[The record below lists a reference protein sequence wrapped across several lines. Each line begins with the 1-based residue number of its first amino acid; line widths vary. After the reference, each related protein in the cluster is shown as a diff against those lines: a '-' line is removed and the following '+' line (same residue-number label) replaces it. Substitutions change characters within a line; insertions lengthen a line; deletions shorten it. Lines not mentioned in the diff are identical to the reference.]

1 MGLTQF
7 PFGVSSFGMPVLGG
21 GGMMTTGNV
30 FFVDSGSANTSDGN
44 LGDSPT
50 KPLAT
55 LNGALVR
62 ATASNGDVIFL
73 MPGHA
78 ENCSS
83 ATTQVIDKADL
94 RIVGLGVGTNRPTF
108 TYTATAGS
116 FEIDAANIYIQN
128 VRFLAG
134 ISAVVVGVNVD
145 ADYVTLEGCEWDF
158 STTAF
163 DFLTMVDV
171 DDVNHCSILS
181 CQFRA
186 EAATAGAAQAIRID
200 TADWF
205 RGIGNEI
212 TGDYSAAAIF
222 AEGAASTQI
231 LLAHNTIYNDDTGS
245 TNNGIDLSVACTG
258 VNAYNVLTGLQAT
271 GVATLLDPGSCL
283 NIENYGCNAID
294 ELGIVIGGTAST

>member
-21 GGMMTTGNV
+21 GGLMTTGNV
-30 FFVDSGSANTSDGN
+30 FFVDSGATNTSDGN

-78 ENCSS
+78 EDCSA
-83 ATTQVIDKADL
+83 ATTQVIDKAGL
-94 RIVGLGVGTNRPTF
+94 SIVGLGIGSNRPTF
-108 TYTATAGS
+108 TFTATAGS
-116 FEIDAANIYIQN
+116 FEIDAASTLVAN
-128 VRFLAG
+128 VRFVAG

-145 ADYVTLEGCEWDF
+145 ANYVTLSGCEWNF

-163 DFLTMVDV
+163 DFLTHVDV
-171 DDVNHCSILS
+171 DTVDNCTIED
-181 CQFRA
+181 CIFRA
-186 EAATAGAAQAIRID
+186 EEATAGAAAAIRID
-200 TADWF
+200 TANSF
-205 RGIGNEI
+205 RCLRNEI
-212 TGDYSAAAIF
+212 YGDYSSAALLG
-222 AEGAASTQI
+222 EGAASLQI
-231 LLAHNTIYNDDTGS
+231 YIADNAIYNDDTGAAQ
-245 TNNGIDLSVACTG
+245 NGIDLVDACTG
-258 VNAYNVLTGLQAT
+258 TIAYNRLTGLQAT

>member
-1 MGLTQF
+1 MPLTQF
-7 PFGVSSFGMPVLGG
+7 PFGVASFGMPVLGG
-21 GGMMTTGNV
+21 GGIMTTGNV
-30 FFVDSGSANTSDGN
+30 LFVDSGSANASDGN
-44 LGDSPT
+44 LGDAPT

-62 ATASNGDVIFL
+62 AAANNGDVIFL

-94 RIVGLGVGTNRPTF
+94 RIIGLGVGTNRPTF

-116 FEIDAANIYIQN
+116 FEIDAANVYIQN

-163 DFLTMVDV
+163 DFLIMVDV
-171 DDVNHCSILS
+171 DDVNHCTIQY

-186 EAATAGAAQAIRID
+186 EAATAGAAEAIRLD

-222 AEGAASTQI
+222 AEGAASTQM
-231 LLAHNTIYNDDTGS
+231 LLAHNTIYNDDTGA